1 MPGLEVGRVAEV
13 IVTAAAGPGK
23 RGSGYLVGPEVVLT
37 AAHVVAGA
45 AGVRVRF
52 DADRPGERTHDAE
65 VVFRHPGPDI
75 AVLSVP
81 GAAAQETAVAR
92 FGRVGEHDAVLSC
105 GAVGFPAFK
114 LRDEEGGGAYRDTEH
129 VRGKCSVLSNRREGT
144 LDVRAPAPKGDWG
157 GMSGAVVFSGGRIVG
172 VVVAHHVQDG
182 GGRLAVSRADRW
194 AEKLTAAEL
203 GWLERRLGCSLAVER
218 LPDVVPPS
226 GLGRIKAGYEAL
238 LRDIAPPRLAGRRDE
253 LRELMEFCAGPEP
266 YRWIQ
271 GRPWAGK
278 TALVSSFALNPPR
291 GVVPV
296 SFFITSRLA
305 GQADSTAYTE
315 ALVHQLAA
323 LVGREPSAHVSPAL
337 RDGERRAL
345 LTEAAERVA
354 EDGAT
359 LLLVVD
365 GLDEDHSARTPGT
378 PGPSISSLLPER
390 PPPGVRVLVTSRPN
404 PDLPLDVGPGHPLRR
419 CAVRTLSST
428 GIVMDLEHEAR
439 FELSRAL
446 AGDDLEKE
454 IVGLL
459 AAARGSLRPED
470 LRELTRRQL
479 YEVGQ
484 RVNGVF
490 GRILRLRGHSAR
502 EFDDRGYLFAHE
514 TLFAAAVEMLGPDV
528 EPYRERIHGWADG
541 YRERGWPEET
551 PPYLLQQYGRMVT
564 GLGDVERAARLA
576 TDAWRQDR
584 MRTAGGSDGAALAEI
599 DAVRTMIERQAPDD
613 LGHLAALGA
622 AEDLVSSRNASLPW
636 NLPVV
641 MARLGRIQRAE
652 GLARSV
658 FSAAGRA
665 RALVGVAQAM
675 AEAGDARAAELA
687 GEARELA
694 YTLHNM
700 PFNEVDEIRAE
711 VIRAAA
717 VVLATLGRGAEAL
730 EVAEILRETEW
741 DIEYGDGPEDIVSA
755 TPCYRM
761 TAEAATAC
769 VEVAAAVRPHDARLA
784 DDMLDTVLAAG
795 ESLEVY
801 QGRIGMLGIVAGAY
815 ATVHPSRAIELAGQL
830 EELAP
835 EATLDQIPALGMAAS
850 AIRRVRPE
858 AAARLALKAS
868 SHLRSLLDTEDED
881 VGRSRVGWA
890 VRALV
895 DCGLTQ
901 EAQDLADAYRVAD
914 MRVCCIIAAGWAR
927 AGEVERASRVLRAVH
942 GESEV
947 PSHVRVTAAG
957 ELASAGAV
965 DEAERVA
972 ATIGSP
978 RLAAEAL
985 GAVAGHILGSDTDR
999 AASLLET
1006 ALETARRPLTDDR
1019 WLERQLRA
1027 LAHALA
1033 MVGDFR
1039 HAERLARWFTG
1050 PAEHITILATMAMVL
1065 SSSDLGAARRLAGAA
1080 ADEMEREGDRLT
1092 ADGERVGPTTYRA
1105 ARAVSHALAG
1115 VGLIERRSVL
1125 SARVRIGGAT
1135 AASPTLVAAL
1145 WELNPDLAKD
1155 MARVLERQVAEAPP
1169 SDRRIRIHAE
1179 LLLAMGPRTE
1189 ESARSLREALRR
1201 EIAGCGPVSRFFN
1214 VETHMAAVLLLAGT
1228 DPERPRRP
1236 MEIVGLL
1243 DDRGTTEPFD
1253 LGPRALVHAAC
1264 GGYDQAEALVEGL
1277 HHDGEEPATRA
1288 AMAATIAGL
1297 PWRPWLDR
1305 GAWGLTRGCIELVM
1319 PRPPADATRLARAR
1333 EQLRKVL
1340 VTDHWDEALPVL
1352 AELEPDA
1359 IRPVRDVVFA
1369 HLGLEVN
1376 EGTDAETL
1384 TPAPQPPPRPA
1395 PA

>member
-23 RGSGYLVGPEVVLT
+23 RGSGYLVGPGVVLT

-45 AGVRVRF
+45 AGARVRF

-81 GAAAQETAVAR
+81 RAAARETPVAR

-194 AEKLTAAEL
+194 AEQLTAAEL
-203 GWLERRLGCSLAVER
+203 ARLEDSLGCSLASER

-323 LVGREPSAHVSPAL
+323 LDGREPSAHASPAL

-378 PGPSISSLLPER
+378 PGPSIASLLPER

-419 CAVRTLSST
+419 CAIKTLSST

-470 LRELTRRQL
+470 LRELTGRQL
-479 YEVGQ
+479 YEVRQ

-490 GRILRLRGHSAR
+490 GRILRLRGDSAR
-502 EFDDRGYLFAHE
+502 ELDERGYLFAHE

-528 EPYRERIHGWADG
+528 GPYRERIHGWADG

-551 PPYLLQQYGRMVT
+551 PPYLLRQYGRMVT

-576 TDAWRQDR
+576 TDARRQDR
-584 MRTAGGSDGAALAEI
+584 MRRVGGSDGAALAEI

-613 LGHLAALGA
+613 LGRLAALGA

-687 GEARELA
+687 EEARELA
-694 YTLHNM
+694 YTVRNM
-700 PFNEVDEIRAE
+700 PAAEVDEMRAE

-730 EVAEILRETEW
+730 EVAETLRETEW

-755 TPCYRM
+755 TPSYRM

-769 VEVAAAVRPHDARLA
+769 VEVAAAVRPYDARLA
-784 DDMLDTVLAAG
+784 DDILERVWAAG

-801 QGRIGMLGIVAGAY
+801 QGRISVLGTVAAAY
-815 ATVHPSRAIELAGQL
+815 ATVHPPHAAAL
-830 EELAP
+830 
-835 EATLDQIPALGMAAS
+835 LDQVEESALDAAGPALWIVAS
-850 AIRRVRPE
+850 AICRTRPE

-868 SHLRSLLDTEDED
+868 SDVKSLLGTEDEEG
-881 VGRSRVGWA
+881 GRSGVGWV

-914 MRVCCIIAAGWAR
+914 MRACSIIAAGWAR

-957 ELASAGAV
+957 ELASAGAF

-1039 HAERLARWFTG
+1039 HAERLARWLAD
-1050 PAEHITILATMAMVL
+1050 PAEHIEVLATMAMVL
-1065 SSSDLGAARRLAGAA
+1065 SSSDLGAARRLAEAA
-1080 ADEMEREGDRLT
+1080 ADELEHEGGRLT
-1092 ADGERVGPTTYRA
+1092 ADGEHAGPTTHHA
-1105 ARAVSHALAG
+1105 ARAVSYALAR
-1115 VGLIERRSVL
+1115 VGLMERRSAL
-1125 SARVRIGGAT
+1125 LARVRLGGT
-1135 AASPTLVAAL
+1135 AEASPTLVAAL
-1145 WELNPDLAKD
+1145 WELSPELAED
-1155 MARVLERQVAEAPP
+1155 IARVLERQLTESA
-1169 SDRRIRIHAE
+1169 DRDTHLRDGVE
-1179 LLLAMGPRTE
+1179 LLLAVGRRAPQR
-1189 ESARSLREALRR
+1189 ARSLREALRR
-1201 EIAGCGPVSRFFN
+1201 EIADCDPVSRFFHA
-1214 VETHMAAVLLLAGT
+1214 ESHMAATLLVAWT
-1228 DPERPRRP
+1228 DPERPLRA
-1236 MEIVGLL
+1236 
-1243 DDRGTTEPFD
+1243 TEVI
-1253 LGPRALVHAAC
+1253 GPPARETGGHDGDARALVHAAC
-1264 GGYDQAEALVEGL
+1264 GEYDQAEALVEGL
-1277 HHDGEEPATRA
+1277 HYEGEEPEARA

-1305 GAWGLTRGCIELVM
+1305 GVLGLTRGCIELVM

-1340 VTDHWDEALPVL
+1340 LTEHWDEGLPVL
-1352 AELEPDA
+1352 AELDPGA

-1369 HLGLEVN
+1369 HLGIEVD
-1376 EGTDAETL
+1376 EAADAETL
-1384 TPAPQPPPRPA
+1384 SPVPQPPPRPA